1 MTSGFNKKQRK
12 KSCEPRIESNLFYD
26 SEPINDQRGW
36 KKTSLWRAAQV
47 ELYDHENDHKIQISM
62 TTFPRAPVL

>member
-1 MTSGFNKKQRK
+1 MTR
-12 KSCEPRIESNLFYD
+12 EDE
-26 SEPINDQRGW
+26 